1 MREVYQLKKSEAI
14 MKFET
19 VMSNMLKKQLAK
31 ATLKS
36 LHACKK
42 PLFNKHYGNN
52 LDQLTSYYQAEINDN
67 SNRTTDFSKKGSS
80 SNKLVFMPTLAET
93 INRNVTKNYNAEA
106 VSYAENVKKER
117 DKEIISNINTLVKRS
132 STLYFMI
139 DSNRSKN
146 NSDRG
151 DSKSS
156 PRLSTKVP

>member
-67 SNRTTDFSKKGSS
+67 SNSRITNSKEGCSS
-80 SNKLVFMPTLAET
+80 GKLVFMPTLAET
-93 INRNVTKNYNAEA
+93 INRNVTENYNAEA
-106 VSYAENVKKER
+106 VSHAKHVKKER
-117 DKEIISNINTLVKRS
+117 NKEIISSINTLVKRS
-132 STLYFMI
+132 STFSILI
-139 DSNRSKN
+139 NSNRSKN
-146 NSDRG
+146 HSDQ
-151 DSKSS
+151 DNSKSS
-156 PRLSTKVP
+156 SRSSTKVP